1 MEIGSRMM
9 AQRSVFAALLIG
21 LCLGASPALSLSE
34 LKEEG
39 ISPPPDVQVV
49 PLPPPLPNPANQPAA
64 KPTVEPEAGEGEE
77 KPAQTPA
84 GEEEK
89 EGASPGDSDIPV
101 PPVSY
106 DIGALPEPVRKTREQ
121 LLEATRTGDLE
132 ALRPFI
138 RTEGEEATE
147 LSLGGFEGDPIAHLK
162 QMSGDGEGQEIL
174 AILQEVLEAG
184 YVHTDIGTENEI
196 YLWPYFFAVPL
207 DTLDARQRVELFR
220 LVTAGDYED
229 MKTFGAYIFYR
240 TGIRPDGS
248 WAFFV
253 AGD

>member
-1 MEIGSRMM
+1 MIAR
-9 AQRSVFAALLIG
+9 RSGLAAFVAAV
-21 LCLGASPALSLSE
+21 CLAASPAFALSE
-34 LKEEG
+34 LKDEE
-39 ISPPPDVQVV
+39 IAPPPEVQVV
-49 PLPPPLPNPANQPAA
+49 PLPPPLPNPANKPAA
-64 KPTVEPEAGEGEE
+64 EPATGPQDDGETGE
-77 KPAQTPA
+77 PADQ
-84 GEEEK
+84 
-89 EGASPGDSDIPV
+89 PGDGTGEAAPGDADIPV
-101 PPVSY
+101 PAISY
-106 DIGALPEPVRKTREQ
+106 DLDALPEPVRRTRAQ
-121 LLEATRTGDLE
+121 LIEAARSGELE
-132 ALRPFI
+132 ALRPLI

-147 LSLGGFEGDPIAHLK
+147 LSLGGIEGDPIEHLR

-229 MKTFGAYIFYR
+229 MKNFGAYIFYR

>member
-1 MEIGSRMM
+1 MM
-9 AQRSVFAALLIG
+9 AQRSGFAALLVV
-21 LCLGASPALSLSE
+21 LHLGASPALALSE

-64 KPTVEPEAGEGEE
+64 QPVIEPQDEGVEE
-77 KPAQTPA
+77 PAET
-84 GEEEK
+84 
-89 EGASPGDSDIPV
+89 PGDGETKKEAAPGDADIPV
-101 PPVSY
+101 PAISY
-106 DIGALPEPVRKTREQ
+106 DIGALPEPVRKTREE
-121 LLEATRTGDLE
+121 LLEATRSGNLQ

-138 RTEGEEATE
+138 RTEGENATE
-147 LSLGGFEGDPIAHLK
+147 LSLGGVEGDPIEHLK

-184 YVHTDIGTENEI
+184 YVHTEIGTENEI

-229 MKTFGAYIFYR
+229 MKNFGAYIFYR